1 MDTALLHAL
10 NGFAFRHDALEDP
23 VTLYESASQ
32 ALFLAFVVVL
42 VASGGR
48 RRRAG
53 VAAGLGAGVALAIGQ
68 VVARLAD
75 RPRPFVADPSGV
87 HLFARHAADASFPSD
102 HATAAFAIGT
112 AVLLR
117 NRRLGAAVLVLAGLL
132 AAGRV
137 ALGVHYPSDVLA
149 GAVLG
154 SAVSLVLHRPA
165 LRTRI
170 DALADGLTPAWRR
183 LRAATRTSP

>member
-23 VTLYESASQ
+23 VTLYESASL

-117 NRRLGAAVLVLAGLL
+117 NRRLGVAVLVLAGVL

-170 DALADGLTPAWRR
+170 DALADGLRPAWRR